1 MQHHTALV
9 RVEDQG
15 AWVSPDVLESLWERE
30 HANTC
35 ARSVGGHFD
44 DSHPSARRHYYV
56 TKRNVGLLGGDVRLD
71 NRADGGIS
79 VSVSLPLV

>member
-1 MQHHTALV
+1 V

-35 ARSVGGHFD
+35 ARSVGGHFG